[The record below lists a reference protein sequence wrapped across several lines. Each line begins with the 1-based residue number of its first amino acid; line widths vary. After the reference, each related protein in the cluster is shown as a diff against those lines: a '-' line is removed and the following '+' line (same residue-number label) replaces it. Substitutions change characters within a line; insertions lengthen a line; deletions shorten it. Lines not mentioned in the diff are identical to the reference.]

1 MTNVIEIVIKATDNA
16 TAAVSQVAKATKE
29 AGAGFEQAAAA
40 IEKSGVTYDKNAARA
55 NQLKLATLELAK
67 TQQELANATDAMT
80 RAQLQVKADKL
91 TQEISELSA
100 ATDESANSA
109 KKAEGGFT
117 GFMNVLKAVGAL
129 AVAKKVLD
137 TANEL
142 GNLALQADTA
152 KARFEAF
159 AGGARQAAD
168 VLSAVK
174 AATGGALS
182 EMDAMTASTKL
193 MQMGLAS
200 SADEVAT
207 LTNMAI
213 KLGDQTMSAGERVND
228 FALLLAN
235 QSVQRL
241 DNFGISSSKVRQRI
255 QELQEATPGL
265 TREMAFMQATVEV
278 GAQSLDKLATGV
290 GSATM
295 AAQQGRA
302 AWADL
307 KVEIGRSFSGGV
319 MEAQGATG
327 GLIRKFA
334 DLMKATNAVRS
345 EVGFFRGTLA
355 AAGDMMGLSG
365 TLIDEYNNR
374 LERQATTAERARL
387 TGEAWARTLS
397 KMDNEQLKVA
407 ASLGNSLNTWNQ
419 YNAAQQQA
427 AESADAAAYKQAQLR
442 DAIAAQDLAAATE
455 GWNQVKAAM
464 DGAVGDQAADYAG
477 KMNDLRDALAENR
490 AKVAEL
496 AAEQEKL
503 APGTQ
508 KYIDVSRQI
517 HDLQGEY
524 DGIIAKVQE
533 TAAAHE
539 DATRRI
545 VFGFLEQR
553 MALDGLTA
561 AEMVGL
567 QEVANRFGLIDDATL
582 AAIRGVD
589 EVVSA
594 MEAGTIAPEDLADKL
609 GGVVDSALA
618 VADSLSPA
626 VTQMEAIAGIA
637 PDSTAAIAAMGESAA
652 TAAPQIQTFDDGLTW
667 IGQNGATTAG
677 SLEALRDGFY
687 GVNDAA
693 MPAASSIQNAG
704 SAANTAG
711 GQLQTAAQRAAELS
725 RDLKALVDRPWV
737 VDVEYNIPNVP
748 GQKGGQPSEPQPMA
762 SGFEGVFNRPTLA
775 LFGEAGP
782 EYVKA
787 VPQSSMM
794 NSNNTYGGDTII
806 INNGAQ
812 AAMVMERKARTRALA
827 GRF

>member
-109 KKAEGGFT
+109 KKAEGGFA

-129 AVAKKVLD
+129 AVAKKILD

-235 QSVQRL
+235 QSVMRL
-241 DNFGISSSKVRQRI
+241 DNFGISSGKVRQRI

-265 TREMAFMQATVEV
+265 TREMAFMQATVEI
-278 GAQSLDKLATGV
+278 GTQSLDKLATGV

-295 AAQQGRA
+295 AAQQSKA

-334 DLMKATNAVRS
+334 DLMKSTNAVRS

-355 AAGDMMGLSG
+355 AAGDMIGFSG
-365 TLIDEYNNR
+365 TLIDAYNDR
-374 LERQATTAERARL
+374 LERQATAAERARL

-397 KMDNEQLKVA
+397 KTDNEQLKVA

-419 YNAAQQQA
+419 YDRAQQQVA
-427 AESADAAAYKQAQLR
+427 ASAEDAAYKQAQLR
-442 DAIAAQDLAAATE
+442 DAIAAQDLAKTTE
-455 GWNQVKAAM
+455 EWNKVQIAM
-464 DGAVGDQAADYAG
+464 NGAVGAEANNYVNNIAAIRG
-477 KMNDLRDALAENR
+477 KMGELQQKISDLRI
-490 AKVAEL
+490 
-496 AAEQEKL
+496 EQEKL
-503 APGTQ
+503 PTSAKRYVEITREIGT
-508 KYIDVSRQI
+508 
-517 HDLQGEY
+517 LQGEY
-524 DGIIAKVQE
+524 DGLIAKIGD

-545 VFGFLEQR
+545 VLGFLEQR
-553 MALDGLTA
+553 LALGGLTA
-561 AEMVGL
+561 DEQRVLTATAKAWGL
-567 QEVANRFGLIDDATL
+567 VDDATYNT
-582 AAIRGVD
+582 ITSID
-589 EVVSA
+589 EATTAYESRLI
-594 MEAGTIAPEDLADKL
+594 TYDQYI
-609 GGVVDSALA
+609 
-618 VADSLSPA
+618 
-626 VTQMEAIAGIA
+626 EAINKIA
-637 PDSTAAIAAMGESAA
+637 RGAADAANATDAEAAAAA
-652 TAAPQIQTFDDGLTW
+652 TAIPSTDGFAESMRQVYEDTQAATGVLSEVPPPINDAGAAAKDAAPHLVSFDEGLTW
-667 IGQNGATTAG
+667 IAA
-677 SLEALRDGFY
+677 
-687 GVNDAA
+687 DA
-693 MPAASSIQNAG
+693 PGAASSIQNAG

-725 RDLKALVDRPWV
+725 RDLKALVDRPYV
-737 VDVEYNIPNVP
+737 VDVQYNIPNLP
-748 GQKGGQPSEPQPMA
+748 GQAGGEPSKPQPMA

-787 VPQSSMM
+787 VPQSQMM